1 MTATF
6 PLEIG
11 VEAHYYLLPGMET
24 SRTTYYYARLPTS
37 VGALGWSS
45 AKIPKQKMRQYY
57 GRMYCPNSPLINELG
72 RITAKIPKQKL
83 RQYYGR
89 MYCPNSALNHVAAE
103 NRPVNLRKN
112 SAENPAEGY
121 LR

>member
-89 MYCPNSALNHVAAE
+89 MYCPNSPLINKLGRITAKIPKQKLRQYYGRMY
-103 NRPVNLRKN
+103 RP
-112 SAENPAEGY
+112 
-121 LR
+121 